1 MPSLPVWKIATLATI
16 SAFMYA
22 KISYAVIRKTV
33 AAVIWDIRI
42 VCILFF
48 QIICKNK
55 MLQNSIRQ
63 FMLKTWIPSCC
74 RVNNYNLVRV
84 QQHVHNCTY
93 SILYIDWPIY
103 LLSMTTNFTTFF
115 SLSRGKSYV
124 MTKSKTLTLR
134 IERLF
139 FSMT

>member
-63 FMLKTWIPSCC
+63 FMLKTWIPFCC